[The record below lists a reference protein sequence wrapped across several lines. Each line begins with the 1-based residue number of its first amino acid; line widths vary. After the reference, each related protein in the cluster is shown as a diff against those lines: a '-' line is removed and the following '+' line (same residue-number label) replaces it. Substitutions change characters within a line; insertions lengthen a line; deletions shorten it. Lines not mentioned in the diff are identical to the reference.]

1 MSPAALEDQL
11 FNGIG
16 VISVASLTHGHLMPV
31 LVSVTLENALFHGR
45 YCADE

>member
-1 MSPAALEDQL
+1 MSPATLEVLL
-11 FNGIG
+11 FNVIG
-16 VISVASLTHGHLMPV
+16 VISVASLTHGHFMPV